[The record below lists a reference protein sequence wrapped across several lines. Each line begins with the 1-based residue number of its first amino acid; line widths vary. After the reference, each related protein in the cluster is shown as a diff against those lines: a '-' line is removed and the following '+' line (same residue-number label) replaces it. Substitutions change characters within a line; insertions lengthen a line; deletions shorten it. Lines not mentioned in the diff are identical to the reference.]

1 MLTYIDCCDD
11 IFYLR
16 ALCQIHLQTQPKAVK
31 AIKSLLRQL
40 SAQTWLHQM
49 LALPIYVQKSHL
61 HPQFG
66 NISGLK
72 PMKNDNAKPTCK
84 LCLKKVSAAG
94 GNTSNLQQHFR
105 DHHPANAQ
113 KLGKQA

>member
-1 MLTYIDCCDD
+1 
-11 IFYLR
+11 
-16 ALCQIHLQTQPKAVK
+16 
-31 AIKSLLRQL
+31 
-40 SAQTWLHQM
+40 M

-72 PMKNDNAKPTCK
+72 TDEDDNAKPTCK
-84 LCLKKVSAAG
+84 LCLNKVSAAG
-94 GNTSNLQQHFR
+94 GNTSNLQRHFR